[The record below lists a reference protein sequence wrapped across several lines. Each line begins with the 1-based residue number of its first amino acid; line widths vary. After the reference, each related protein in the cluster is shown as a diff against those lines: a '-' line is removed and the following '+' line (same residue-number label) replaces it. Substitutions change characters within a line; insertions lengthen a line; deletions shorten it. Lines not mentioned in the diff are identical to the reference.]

1 MIYFWGKCEMCGEM
15 TAVCLYHQNTQ
26 YVHAPS
32 NWACLC
38 DECMEINDEHWDER
52 WAEYYGG
59 LA

>member
-1 MIYFWGKCEMCGEM
+1 MCGEM